1 MSSTNEQEFQRR
13 YDEVLKIVM
22 SEIKTNKTIMCD
34 ESTHMEIAKMMQE
47 AIRKITSHIYHNI
60 DDFYWGSHT
69 LDTRE
74 FSWRQFCAREYPTM
88 QKGYK
93 V

>member
-13 YDEVLKIVM
+13 YDEVLKILM

-60 DDFYWGSHT
+60 DDFY
-69 LDTRE
+69 
-74 FSWRQFCAREYPTM
+74 
-88 QKGYK
+88 
-93 V
+93 